1 MALSNLSLFGGAFF
15 TPVIVGK
22 MTRSLGWPW
31 PFYFVAIFSGVI
43 LPLVF
48 FFVPETAYRRSA
60 YLNTDISST
69 DDFHVRRRLEEAH
82 ELGDAPSGGNTTN
95 SLPGG
100 ENTPREGSFKGPQED
115 TEQKRLTKDTE
126 AFPATDSFGKNS
138 PEKPSR
144 AQHANPI
151 PPKKVSFAKSL
162 LPFNG
167 RKTDESFF
175 KLLFRPFPLFFHP
188 AILWVSS
195 LCTPSSIGCRANI

>member
-22 MTRSLGWPW
+22 MTHSLGWPW
-31 PFYFVAIFSGVI
+31 PFYFVAIFSGVV

-69 DDFHVRRRLEEAH
+69 DDFHDRRRFEEAH
-82 ELGDAPSGGNTTN
+82 ELRDG
-95 SLPGG
+95 PGG
-100 ENTPREGSFKGPQED
+100 ENAPREDSLKGPQED

-126 AFPATDSFGKNS
+126 AFPATDSFGSGS
-138 PEKPSR
+138 PEKPSK
-144 AQHANPI
+144 AQHAGAA

-175 KLLFRPFPLFFHP
+175 KLLFRPFPLFLHP

-195 LCTPSSIGCRANI
+195 FCAPPPIGYEAIT